1 MRKAPTDIAAVV
13 AFEMAA
19 YEDYVSIAELA
30 AFVDSALWVRQ
41 GVQRIRDLLPLL
53 EENSWSPMEPVMR
66 LAWQASG
73 QGRPRA
79 NRPVFDLNG
88 SFVGTPDVL
97 DPMAGVYG
105 QYDGALH
112 LAGEVRGQ
120 DVAKEAAYRD
130 LGLEGVTMMAG
141 DLRDNSA
148 FLDRLQNATLAQPGS
163 RLMIGDGSW
172 TSRSGGSPRGP
183 SRCAG
188 GSRRTTA
195 RGCSATGPLRELV
208 LRPG

>member
-1 MRKAPTDIAAVV
+1 MRKAPTEIAAAV

-97 DPMAGVYG
+97 DPIAGVYG

-148 FLDRLQNATLAQPGS
+148 FLDRLQNAYARAARKPADDRGWLLDEPEWWVPTWTVEMRRRLSAYDRS
-163 RLMIGDGSW
+163 R
-172 TSRSGGSPRGP
+172 
-183 SRCAG
+183 
-188 GSRRTTA
+188 
-195 RGCSATGPLRELV
+195 V
-208 LRPG
+208 LRYRTAA